1 MSIYSDTFYANDIN
15 LLLSE
20 RSTIAEM
27 LKVEAA
33 LANAQSELG
42 IIPKSAAKIISH
54 SCNIDYIDI
63 NKIKSDIKLGGN
75 AAIPLVKEL
84 TKVIKTSNFEASKYV
99 HFGATSQDII
109 DTASI
114 LTIKHSIAWMEDKLT
129 VLEEALIDLTKTYKC
144 TILIGRTLL
153 QQARPITFGLKT
165 AGWLQSVTRSKLRIQ
180 SIKRKVL
187 QIQLGGAVGSG
198 NNHITS
204 EVQERFA
211 KILELENSFPWQ
223 SQRDNLNEFA
233 STLGILSGSLG
244 KIAKDISLMM
254 QTEVAEVFEG
264 AQEDKGGSSTMPH
277 KRNPVT
283 CALILSNSTRTP
295 GLVSTMLSAMIQEH
309 ERSAGYW
316 HAEWETLTQ
325 LIGLTAGSLEK
336 SIDLIQNL
344 EVDSKRMLDN
354 IEITN
359 GLIYAEKVSFL
370 LSKTIGKMQAH
381 EAIKKSCQLSISSGK
396 HLKEII
402 SEAYPEIENIEE
414 LFKPENVIG
423 NSIEWVEK
431 ILKSYKN

>member
-20 RSTIAEM
+20 RSAIAEM

-33 LANAQSELG
+33 LANAQAALG
-42 IIPKSAAKIISH
+42 IIPADAAKIISI
-54 SCNIDYIDI
+54 SCNVDFIDI

-114 LTIKHSIAWMEDKLT
+114 LTIKKTISWMEDKLNT
-129 VLEEALIDLTKTYKC
+129 LETALITLTKEHKN
-144 TILIGRTLL
+144 TIMVGRTLL

-165 AGWLQSVTRSKLRIQ
+165 AGWLESITRSRLRLQ
-180 SIKRKVL
+180 TVKNDVL

-198 NNHITS
+198 NNHIT
-204 EVQERFA
+204 EDVQSKFA
-211 KILELENSFPWQ
+211 NNLGLRNAFPWQ
-223 SQRDNLNEFA
+223 SQRDDLNEF
-233 STLGILSGSLG
+233 SCILGILSGTLG

-344 EVDSKRMLDN
+344 EVDSKRMLKN

-359 GLIYAEKVSFL
+359 GLIYAEKVSFI

-402 SEAYPEIENIEE
+402 SEAHPEIENIEE